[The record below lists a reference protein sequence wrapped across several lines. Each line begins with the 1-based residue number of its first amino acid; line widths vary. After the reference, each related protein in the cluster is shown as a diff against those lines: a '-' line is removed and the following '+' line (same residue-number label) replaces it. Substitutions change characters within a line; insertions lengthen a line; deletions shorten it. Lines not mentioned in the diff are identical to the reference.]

1 MNRLILDPSLN
12 WLVTFIASF
21 LIWILIFG
29 FITYFF
35 LKRKIKKEI
44 VYRVILSTFLAWL
57 ISELLKKIIP
67 SIRPFKINGYPPL
80 TITVPLGGSF
90 PSAHTSSAFALAI
103 SIIIYNPELGFAFL
117 LGALTVAA
125 GRMFANVHY
134 FIDILGGAFL
144 GSSVAFL
151 INRFFPI
158 KKRSKK

>member
-1 MNRLILDPSLN
+1 MNRLILDPNLN

-35 LKRKIKKEI
+35 LKKKIKKEV

-90 PSAHTSSAFALAI
+90 PSSHTSSAFALAI

-125 GRMFANVHY
+125 GRIFANVHY

-144 GSSVAFL
+144 GGLVAFL
-151 INRFFPI
+151 IHRFFPI
-158 KKRSKK
+158 KKK

>member
-35 LKRKIKKEI
+35 LKKKIKKEV

-134 FIDILGGAFL
+134 FIDILGGSFL
-144 GSSVAFL
+144 GSLVAFL
-151 INRFFPI
+151 VNRFFPI